1 MSDQHF
7 WESGLNF
14 TFSLVSMKLNYGGI
28 ISFANKFKFDYIN
41 IFKKLLIME
50 QVLVRPTH

>member
-14 TFSLVSMKLNYGGI
+14 TFSLVPMKLNYGGI